1 MSDNLRSVGKYPS
14 SGMERKTVVGN
25 AAADGILKAVA
36 SPVQTTKELKQ
47 AELKGQKVTVGE
59 EQLIKAIE
67 KANKALEG
75 IATSFEFS
83 IHEKTKQIMVKVIEK
98 ESGKLVREIPPEKI
112 LDMVASMCE
121 KAGLLIDEKR

>member
-1 MSDNLRSVGKYPS
+1 MSDNLRSVGMIPS

-25 AAADGILKAVA
+25 AATDNKPKAVS
-36 SPVQTTKELKQ
+36 SPVQTMKELKQ
-47 AELKGQKVTVGE
+47 AELKGQTVTIGE

>member
-1 MSDNLRSVGKYPS
+1 MGENLRSVGMYPS
-14 SGMERKTVVGN
+14 SGMERKVVVGS
-25 AAADGILKAVA
+25 AAADDIPKAA
-36 SPVQTTKELKQ
+36 AFSVQTTKELKQ
-47 AELKGQKVTVGE
+47 AEMKGQTVTVGE

-98 ESGKLVREIPPEKI
+98 ESGKLIREIPPEKI